1 MVTETL
7 IISASSRP
15 SVDGAVRRAAGEQGK
30 NEEGLGLEDGALALS
45 P

>member
-7 IISASSRP
+7 IILASSGP
-15 SVDGAVRRAAGEQGK
+15 SVDGAIRRAAGEQGK
-30 NEEGLGLEDGALALS
+30 NEEGLGREEGALALS